1 LNAQLPGS
9 GPTAMLNVKQP
20 PILVVAALSYEL
32 QKLKS
37 LAHTG
42 IVLLETGEGMK
53 NAKRQLDDWLEG
65 NDARA
70 VLNIGFAGGLSAS
83 LQPGDIVVAREVKDS
98 LPQPNSSLLVASQEL
113 PVNFPVR
120 FGIAITSQ
128 EILWQADSKRKLA
141 KMLRDEEVGFVDM
154 ESTAIA
160 DVCAT
165 RGLPFLIAR
174 SITDLLD
181 EDLPLDFNLCRG
193 EDGRVDLTLVMKATL
208 RKPSSVKG
216 LMELRKRSNLCAER
230 LAEFVVSL
238 SERV

>member
-1 LNAQLPGS
+1 
-9 GPTAMLNVKQP
+9 MLNVKQP

-37 LAHTG
+37 VAHTG
-42 IVLLETGEGMK
+42 IVLLETGEGIK
-53 NAKRQLDDWLEG
+53 NAKRQLDDWLER

-70 VLNIGFAGGLSAS
+70 ALNIGFAGGLSAS

-98 LPQPNSSLLVASQEL
+98 LPQPDPSLLAASQEL

-120 FGIAITSQ
+120 FGIAITSR
-128 EILWQADSKRKLA
+128 EILWQAESKRKLA
-141 KMLRDEEVGFVDM
+141 KMLGEEEVGFVDM

-160 DVCAT
+160 EVCAT

-193 EDGRVDLTLVMKATL
+193 EDGRVDSKLVMKATL
-208 RKPSSVKG
+208 SKPSAVKG
-216 LMELRKRSNLCAER
+216 LLELRKRSSLCAER
-230 LAEFVVSL
+230 MAEFVVRL
-238 SERV
+238 SERL

>member
-1 LNAQLPGS
+1 
-9 GPTAMLNVKQP
+9 MLNVKQP

-32 QKLKS
+32 NKLNS

-42 IVLLETGEGMK
+42 IVLLETGEGVK
-53 NAKRQLDDWLEG
+53 NAKRQLGSWLERH
-65 NDARA
+65 DARA
-70 VLNIGFAGGLSAS
+70 VLSIGFAGGLSSS
-83 LQPGDIVVAREVKDS
+83 LQPGDIVVAREVNDS
-98 LPQPNSSLLVASQEL
+98 LPQPDPGLLASSQEL
-113 PVNFPVR
+113 PLDFPVR
-120 FGIAITSQ
+120 FGIAFTSH
-128 EILWQADSKRKLA
+128 EILWQAESKRQLA
-141 KMLRDEEVGFVDM
+141 KMLSANEVGFVDM
-154 ESTAIA
+154 ESTAVA
-160 DVCAT
+160 DVCAS

-193 EDGRVDLTLVMKATL
+193 EDGRVDSKLVMKAML